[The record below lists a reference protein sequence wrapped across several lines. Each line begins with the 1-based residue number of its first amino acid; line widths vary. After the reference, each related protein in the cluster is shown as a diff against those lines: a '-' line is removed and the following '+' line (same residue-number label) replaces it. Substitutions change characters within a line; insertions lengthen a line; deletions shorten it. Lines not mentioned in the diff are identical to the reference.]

1 MEQSLKNGENIMR
14 LTPKQNV
21 SNFETRV
28 SLRMTEEIIL

>member
-14 LTPKQNV
+14 LTSKQNV